1 MFKINF
7 LRQLKG
13 FFVAFFKMQLR
24 AGPTLFL
31 GFIFPI
37 ILIVT
42 FGYYSI
48 SDNQNLSF
56 GLIAENSFDNVEIF
70 QRELKNFGINIQLGS
85 KKDLENQL
93 QMGKLDAIVELIQ
106 GNQVRLTVG
115 NDNNNKNSTI
125 QRLVQGIIHKLT
137 VEDNDLLVPYVLNTQ
152 TVSVNLRQRYIDF
165 SVPGLIGFSLLSSAI
180 SSTAFSFLALR
191 SSNILKQI
199 FAAPTSSVAF
209 VLGQALA
216 KAIFIFSQSLGLLVL
231 AFVFFKYVPKNGLEN
246 LWQIL
251 FLMVLGLVVFL
262 GLGYMLAGLLKNQE
276 ALSPIANII
285 VFSQLLLAGTL
296 FPTTN
301 LPYWLQRVA
310 QALPLYN
317 FNSAFRY
324 LSLDGLNL
332 WSQEVLVQL
341 SILSGWGLLFY
352 LIASRVLKIRSTFIN
367 SKN

>member
-7 LRQLKG
+7 FRQLKG
-13 FFVAFFKMQLR
+13 FFLAFLKMQLR
-24 AGPTLFL
+24 AGPTVFL

-48 SDNQNLSF
+48 SDNQNLTF
-56 GLIAENSFDNVEIF
+56 GLITESSFDNAEIF
-70 QRELKNFGINIQLGS
+70 QRELRNSSVNLKLGT

-93 QMGKLDAIVELIQ
+93 QTGKLDAIIELTQ
-106 GNQVRLTVG
+106 NNQVRLTIG
-115 NDNNNKNSTI
+115 NDNNHKNTII
-125 QRLVQGIIHKLT
+125 QRLLQGIIHKLT
-137 VEDNDLLVPYVLNTQ
+137 IESNDLLVPYELNTQ
-152 TVSVNLRQRYIDF
+152 IVTVNLRQRYIDF

-216 KAIFIFSQSLGLLVL
+216 KAVFIFAQSLGILGL

-251 FLMVLGLVVFL
+251 FLMVLGLIVFL
-262 GLGYMLAGLLKNQE
+262 GLGYMLAGLFKTQE
-276 ALSPIANII
+276 ALSPTANII

-341 SILSGWGLLFY
+341 SVLSGWGLLFY
-352 LIASRVLKIRSTFIN
+352 LVASRVLKIRSTFLN
-367 SKN
+367 